1 MTWQETAALAIVAV
15 TAAVFLWRGLK
26 RKQGGLPCD
35 HGCGCSSSSSA
46 AKDQPVTVLQ
56 ARKGQPSRLRVK

>member
-15 TAAVFLWRGLK
+15 TAAIFAWRGLRTKK
-26 RKQGGLPCD
+26 RGLPCD
-35 HGCGCSSSSSA
+35 TGCGCSSSSAA